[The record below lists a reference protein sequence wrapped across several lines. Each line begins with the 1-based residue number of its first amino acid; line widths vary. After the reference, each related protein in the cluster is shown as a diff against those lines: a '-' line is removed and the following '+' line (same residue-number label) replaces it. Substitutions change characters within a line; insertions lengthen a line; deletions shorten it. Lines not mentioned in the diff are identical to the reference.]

1 MDDLLRRMRSLSER
15 TGQAARHCTNLLEA
29 EDLHDDLV
37 NDVRR
42 AATRILADLEHHIEF
57 TGEAELRRLSP
68 RKRIDLL
75 LFYQESLINII
86 RHSGATCARTR
97 LTALEGAITLEV
109 TDNGRGLDGRV
120 PASLKRRARLLGA
133 DVEAGSSEGKG
144 ARIVLRLKRRRF
156 GFLP

>member
-1 MDDLLRRMRSLSER
+1 
-15 TGQAARHCTNLLEA
+15 
-29 EDLHDDLV
+29 V

-57 TGEAELRRLSP
+57 KGEAELRRLSP

-86 RHSGATCARTR
+86 RHSGATRAWTR
-97 LTALEGAITLEV
+97 LTAVDGTITLEV
-109 TDNGRGLDGRV
+109 MDNGRGLDGRL

-133 DVEAGSSEGKG
+133 EVEAGSAEGGG

-156 GFLP
+156 EFLP